1 VKVRNAGLHICRY
14 PSLRSIS
21 RAGREEA
28 ATLPVMPRHVPI
40 RRSHKFS
47 RVAPDF
53 QRPAL
58 TRRSASR
65 SEIFVP
71 HSDEPAIAH
80 PSSPAYS
87 HPNPYIDYGRFL
99 TPEGGILIIHKDH
112 DLRFRHSLWRLFA
125 WTLSTGGEA
134 MFLFNQASIQDDT
147 SRIVFIVIFGLINWL
162 IVRQPVEIYR
172 KVEIRPD
179 CLIID
184 GKDIFW
190 VESMECAWPEFK
202 PNEDGSLV
210 LCGTYGTRF
219 VEYLTIRSFDER
231 DRGPVVFIAHFQ
243 DAMQQLWTRTQS
255 Y

>member
-1 VKVRNAGLHICRY
+1 
-14 PSLRSIS
+14 
-21 RAGREEA
+21 
-28 ATLPVMPRHVPI
+28 MPRHVPI

-47 RVAPDF
+47 RVAPAY

-71 HSDEPAIAH
+71 RSDEPATAY
-80 PSSPAYS
+80 PSSPDAHS
-87 HPNPYIDYGRFL
+87 RPNPYVDYGRFL

-112 DLRFRHSLWRLFA
+112 DLRFRHSLWRFFA

-134 MFLFNQASIQDDT
+134 MFLFNQPLVQDDT
-147 SRIVFIVIFGLINWL
+147 GRIVLLAIFALINWL

-184 GKDIFW
+184 TDIFW
-190 VESMECAWPEFK
+190 VEFMECAWPEFK
-202 PNEDGSLV
+202 RNEDGSLV

-231 DRGPVVFIAHFQ
+231 DRGPAVFIAHFQ